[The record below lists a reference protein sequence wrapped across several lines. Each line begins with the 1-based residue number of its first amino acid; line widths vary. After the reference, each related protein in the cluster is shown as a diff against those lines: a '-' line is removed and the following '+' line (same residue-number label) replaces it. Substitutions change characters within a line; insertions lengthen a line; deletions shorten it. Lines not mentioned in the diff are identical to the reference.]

1 MKLSGG
7 FDANASAL
15 SAQRLR
21 MDVISS
27 NIANAETTR
36 AKYING
42 KFVPYSRKMVVMEP
56 TSPNF
61 SEALK
66 NQLNGTSGSS
76 SGSTSGAA
84 SPGVKVT
91 QIVEDKT
98 PFKLVYNPSHPDADE
113 NGYVQMPNVDIA
125 KEMIDMISASRA
137 YEANVTAL
145 NSNKAM
151 FAKALEI
158 GK

>member
-1 MKLSGG
+1 MKLSSG

-15 SAQRLR
+15 TAQRLR

-36 AKYING
+36 AKYVNG
-42 KFVPYSRKMVVMEP
+42 EFVPYSRKMVVMEP

-61 SEALK
+61 SDVLA
-66 NQLNGTSGSS
+66 GTMSGSQE
-76 SGSTSGAA
+76 A

-91 QIVEDKT
+91 KIVEDRT
-98 PFKLVYNPSHPDADE
+98 PFKLVYNPSHPDADAD
-113 NGYVQMPNVDIA
+113 GYVKMPNVDIA

-137 YEANVTAL
+137 YEANITAL
-145 NSNKAM
+145 NASKGM

>member
-15 SAQRLR
+15 TAQRLR

-36 AKYING
+36 AKYVNG
-42 KFVPYSRKMVVMEP
+42 EFVPYSRKMVVMEP
-56 TSPNF
+56 TSSSF
-61 SEALK
+61 SDILSNK
-66 NQLNGTSGSS
+66 LSGSS
-76 SGSTSGAA
+76 SRTA

-91 QIVEDKT
+91 QIVEDQT
-98 PFKLVYNPSHPDADE
+98 PFKLVYNPTHPDADAD
-113 NGYVQMPNVDIA
+113 GYVKLPNVDIA

-145 NSNKAM
+145 NASKGM

-158 GK
+158 GR

>member
-1 MKLSGG
+1 VKLNGG

-36 AKYING
+36 AKYVNG

-61 SEALK
+61 SETLK
-66 NQLNGTSGSS
+66 NQINGTSGSA
-76 SGSTSGAA
+76 SGSA
-84 SPGVKVT
+84 SPGVKIT
-91 QIVEDKT
+91 QIVEDQT

>member
-1 MKLSGG
+1 VKLNGG

-36 AKYING
+36 AKYVNG

-61 SEALK
+61 SETLK
-66 NQLNGTSGSS
+66 NQINGTSGSA
-76 SGSTSGAA
+76 SGSA
-84 SPGVKVT
+84 SPGVKIT
-91 QIVEDKT
+91 QIVEDQT

-145 NSNKAM
+145 NSNKSM